1 VHRALKPIIGV
12 FAVIGIAYA
21 AFAVFANFFLMDC
34 TFVQAGHAISPNGEH
49 FGVFEQRICK
59 DPDKSWS
66 RVLMGKRGTQVRDVL
81 MEVQGTTRVS
91 LTWNSDQELVVSY
104 PRSAVVKKY
113 DVDFGR
119 PRVTLRPT
127 DPGS

>member
-1 VHRALKPIIGV
+1 
-12 FAVIGIAYA
+12 
-21 AFAVFANFFLMDC
+21 
-34 TFVQAGHAISPNGEH
+34 
-49 FGVFEQRICK
+49 
-59 DPDKSWS
+59 
-66 RVLMGKRGTQVRDVL
+66 

-91 LTWNSDQELVVSY
+91 LTWNSDQELVVVY

-113 DVDFGR
+113 DVDIGV